1 MTNPNSKTLAL
12 FLLLLFSQSL
22 FLVSASSRIPDLG
35 DDDDLA
41 ELLAIDEA
49 EENGGGRGA
58 AGAGPGQ
65 GRPSEADLLSRAQRI
80 VRELGSDNARRVV
93 EENELVLLLGYAPWC
108 PRSAELMPRFAEAAV
123 ELREM
128 GSSVLVAKLD
138 AERYAKAASAL
149 GIKGF
154 PTILLFVNGTKLIYS
169 GGFTKDEIIIWTRKK
184 TGSPVIRLSSKDS
197 AEEFLQKHHIFAIGL
212 FESYEGPEYEEFV
225 KAATTNNEIQF
236 AETNDRSI
244 AAVLFPDVYGKS
256 FLGLVKREPEMFEN
270 FEGTFKEEEIVH
282 FVEYNKFPL
291 VTVLTDLNSAKVYS
305 SPIKLQVYIFAEAD
319 DFKNLQSLLQEVAR
333 KYKTKIMFVYVD
345 FTEENHAKPFL
356 TLFGLEPEKT
366 IVTAFDNRIGSK
378 HLMESDLTQSKLE
391 ELCSGLLHGTLTPY
405 FKSEPLPSEM
415 GGVEKV
421 VGKTFDAS
429 VLDSPDNVL
438 LEVYTPWCIDCEA
451 TSKQVEKL
459 AKHFKGVDNLKI
471 ARIDASLNEHPKL
484 QVTNYP
490 TLLFYPAGDKSKPIK
505 LSKKS
510 SLKDMVGFVK
520 EHVRSKDAEAVSN
533 VEQEQKD
540 EL

>member
-1 MTNPNSKTLAL
+1 MYGNNGWILSLSLFFFFNFFFNFFSFPFQSNPVRSLLILSTMTNPNSKTLAL

-169 GGFTKDEIIIWTRKK
+169 GGFTK
-184 TGSPVIRLSSKDS
+184 
-197 AEEFLQKHHIFAIGL
+197 
-212 FESYEGPEYEEFV
+212 
-225 KAATTNNEIQF
+225 
-236 AETNDRSI
+236 
-244 AAVLFPDVYGKS
+244 
-256 FLGLVKREPEMFEN
+256 
-270 FEGTFKEEEIVH
+270 
-282 FVEYNKFPL
+282 
-291 VTVLTDLNSAKVYS
+291 
-305 SPIKLQVYIFAEAD
+305 
-319 DFKNLQSLLQEVAR
+319 
-333 KYKTKIMFVYVD
+333 
-345 FTEENHAKPFL
+345 
-356 TLFGLEPEKT
+356 
-366 IVTAFDNRIGSK
+366 
-378 HLMESDLTQSKLE
+378 
-391 ELCSGLLHGTLTPY
+391 
-405 FKSEPLPSEM
+405 
-415 GGVEKV
+415 
-421 VGKTFDAS
+421 
-429 VLDSPDNVL
+429 
-438 LEVYTPWCIDCEA
+438 
-451 TSKQVEKL
+451 
-459 AKHFKGVDNLKI
+459 
-471 ARIDASLNEHPKL
+471 
-484 QVTNYP
+484 
-490 TLLFYPAGDKSKPIK
+490 
-505 LSKKS
+505 
-510 SLKDMVGFVK
+510 
-520 EHVRSKDAEAVSN
+520 
-533 VEQEQKD
+533 
-540 EL
+540 